1 MLSFVRLALVMVS
14 VYSRKTLTKTEVG
27 TRDWSIDV
35 KSLTMRLFGK
45 MWICGF
51 RIWKAMECFKWGL
64 ISHPSRNME
73 DFVAVSDL
81 NCAALAQVASLS
93 MWPRSCFCGIWG
105 KNMAAFCPCL
115 KVCLRLS

>member
-1 MLSFVRLALVMVS
+1 
-14 VYSRKTLTKTEVG
+14 
-27 TRDWSIDV
+27 
-35 KSLTMRLFGK
+35 
-45 MWICGF
+45 
-51 RIWKAMECFKWGL
+51 
-64 ISHPSRNME
+64 
-73 DFVAVSDL
+73 L